1 MEAKNTL
8 EYKMFFISFMFL
20 NSKLRELK
28 IPVSQ
33 CIKSLINDDINPKL
47 KSWNKIWKVLI
58 DSETETVTYESY
70 FGEKNLLLQ
79 L

>member
-47 KSWNKIWKVLI
+47 EYLWQIG
-58 DSETETVTYESY
+58 
-70 FGEKNLLLQ
+70 GEFEFRPIGSLQ
-79 L
+79 YIAIGASS

>member
-33 CIKSLINDDINPKL
+33 CIKSLINGDINPKL
-47 KSWNKIWKVLI
+47 SRGVNMIRI
-58 DSETETVTYESY
+58 DFYDDISDI
-70 FGEKNLLLQ
+70 
-79 L
+79 